1 MFGNILNYFNSTG
14 GAAPTRN
21 NSLQKINAEI
31 EFLEKKR
38 GFLQK
43 KVDDLGEQIKSSAK
57 KKNQRE
63 ARLLMNRR
71 IETEK
76 QVGLLD
82 QSIMNLERL
91 AQSLDTQSIN
101 EVVAKSMAVG
111 TKEMKKAQG
120 NVTVKAVDDIVLDA
134 NEAMESVAELSQSI
148 SQPIGNVPNDDELDD
163 KLAEFL
169 AEDQADASTT
179 TTAAPTQASAAS
191 SSTAVENAKSYPS
204 APETR
209 PDEKEI
215 DEALA
220 ELAAEMAT

>member
-14 GAAPTRN
+14 TAAPTQKS
-21 NSLQKINAEI
+21 SLQKINAEI

-38 GFLQK
+38 SFLQK
-43 KVDDLGEQIKSSAK
+43 KVDDLGEQIKCAAK

-63 ARLLMNRR
+63 ARLFMNRR
-71 IETEK
+71 LEAEK
-76 QVGLLD
+76 QVGMLD
-82 QSIMNLERL
+82 QSIMNLERI

-120 NVTVKAVDDIVLDA
+120 NVTVKSVDDIVLDA
-134 NEAMESVAELSQSI
+134 NEAMENVAELSQSI
-148 SQPIGNVPNDDELDD
+148 SQPIGNVPSNEELDN

-169 AEDQADASTT
+169 EEDQADES
-179 TTAAPTQASAAS
+179 TTAAPAPASSAS

-209 PDEKEI
+209 LDDQDIE
-215 DEALA
+215 EALA

>member
-14 GAAPTRN
+14 VAAPTQK

-38 GFLQK
+38 SFLQK
-43 KVDDLGEQIKSSAK
+43 KVDDLGEQIKCAAK

-63 ARLLMNRR
+63 ARVFMNRR

-82 QSIMNLERL
+82 QSIMNLEKL

-120 NVTVKAVDDIVLDA
+120 NITVKSVDEIALDA
-134 NEAMESVAELSQSI
+134 NEAMESVAVLSRSI
-148 SQPIGNVPNDDELDD
+148 SQPIGNTPDNDELDE

-169 AEDQADASTT
+169 AEDEADASASTS
-179 TTAAPTQASAAS
+179 TAPEPAPAAS
-191 SSTAVENAKSYPS
+191 SSTVVVNAKSYPS

-209 PDEKEI
+209 LDEKEI
-215 DEALA
+215 DDALA